1 LRLIIITGLIL
12 SGILMNLPA
21 PEYGLPQDLPGGK
34 NIKQRLQVLDSLVNF
49 NRIRYHAEAVRL
61 ARSAV
66 ELSRGSP
73 DVKDIV
79 KAYTIMGY
87 ALYDTRKDSSYYY
100 YSYALNLAD
109 SLGDQKMIAH
119 LYYNLAA
126 LFSFVYDYNKAIILL
141 DSCAQLSAVIEDF
154 QTLANAFNLLGNI
167 YFEINNEEEARK
179 MYQDSYNIAQAH
191 LLYRQMG
198 VAYGNLAK
206 FHINPD
212 SSINSTKKAIRYLQK
227 SAGTEEEIALFLN
240 NIGSWE
246 LNPDSAIFY
255 CNLAISTCKEINA
268 PRVRMGAYNTL
279 SYSYMDKGELKN
291 AENCLIIHAI
301 PIAVQ
306 ENDYSWQATLFDSYS
321 DVLRLSGQYEKAID
335 YLKKSGEARKKA
347 DDQMASE
354 QLRLLT
360 SILNLKNKELE
371 IHLKDKIILSE
382 QKKTQRITRVVIVL
396 IFIILVISAIS
407 VAIIQR
413 NRYKVQLQKTESARR
428 LIQIEENAKGILA
441 NELHVMA
448 GRLFISIARQVDT
461 LEIEDMNIK
470 P

>member
-1 LRLIIITGLIL
+1 
-12 SGILMNLPA
+12 
-21 PEYGLPQDLPGGK
+21 
-34 NIKQRLQVLDSLVNF
+34 
-49 NRIRYHAEAVRL
+49 
-61 ARSAV
+61 
-66 ELSRGSP
+66 
-73 DVKDIV
+73 
-79 KAYTIMGY
+79 
-87 ALYDTRKDSSYYY
+87 
-100 YSYALNLAD
+100 
-109 SLGDQKMIAH
+109 
-119 LYYNLAA
+119 
-126 LFSFVYDYNKAIILL
+126 
-141 DSCAQLSAVIEDF
+141 
-154 QTLANAFNLLGNI
+154 
-167 YFEINNEEEARK
+167 
-179 MYQDSYNIAQAH
+179 
-191 LLYRQMG
+191 
-198 VAYGNLAK
+198 
-206 FHINPD
+206 
-212 SSINSTKKAIRYLQK
+212 
-227 SAGTEEEIALFLN
+227 
-240 NIGSWE
+240 
-246 LNPDSAIFY
+246 
-255 CNLAISTCKEINA
+255 
-268 PRVRMGAYNTL
+268 
-279 SYSYMDKGELKN
+279 MDKGELKN

-335 YLKKSGEARKKA
+335 YLKKSGEARRKA